1 MLAGQGTWHVE
12 PFAKASTRE
21 GWPPHAGS
29 AQNMKGLGQHT
40 EKQHEAKTA
49 GEYRQAAEEH
59 TQTLKSFWKNFL
71 VSGLFVV
78 AAIVIILACLA
89 WFMNN
94 SRVNATGV
102 GVSAAGAR
110 YSLAAD
116 TDGESNPQAGYY
128 ERTPAERQKIEGS
141 FDLLDSMTVT
151 LSSNLNNYNAGTIY
165 PGARGEIK
173 FKVVAIAKDL
183 GNVEIDLSRIL
194 NFKDEKK
201 LDGNAKQQLNG
212 IAEGHVLFFRNCQNG
227 FYSSRVEDNK
237 FVISSSEFTDEN
249 ERTVEVTLYWVWPE
263 YLQNYVYVGNANY
276 YKNLFAEV
284 GKEDSDYNAMQTFV
298 NSSKDKYYYGSVGE
312 TQVPSLGPDMRSTDI
327 ATCAALYNNADEFL
341 GNNVQYLQ
349 LRISS
354 QEV

>member
-94 SRVNATGV
+94 SRVNAAGV

-110 YSLAAD
+110 YSIMADGDKKGVYDEAASKVDSELD
-116 TDGESNPQAGYY
+116 TS
-128 ERTPAERQKIEGS
+128 
-141 FDLLDSMTVT
+141 DSMNISAV
-151 LSSNLNNYNAGTIY
+151 SNLNNHDGSGVLE
-165 PGARGEIK
+165 PGSYGQLT
-173 FKVVAIAKDL
+173 FTVTPMAKDL
-183 GNVEIDLSRIL
+183 NNVQINLERIPVARSGRSITEAAPLLS
-194 NFKDEKK
+194 
-201 LDGNAKQQLNG
+201 
-212 IAEGHVLFFRNCQNG
+212 GHILFFEEEANG
-227 FYSSRVEDNK
+227 YYAKPLLSDSLIILKDAFKKD
-237 FVISSSEFTDEN
+237 SSSTDTTEPV
-249 ERTVEVTLYWVWPE
+249 TKTLYWVWPE
-263 YLQNYVYVGNANY
+263 RFRNYVLAGSVNY
-276 YKNLFAEV
+276 EKNLFATT
-284 GKEDSDYNAMQTFV
+284 GSDGYADLLNAV
-298 NSSKDKYYYGSVGE
+298 NDKNSSKFFLN
-312 TQVPSLGPDMRSTDI
+312 QPSGTASADMSSSDLQ
-327 ATCAALYNNADEFL
+327 AYSDAYDEADEAI
-341 GNNVQYLQ
+341 GQAIQYVQVRLSAEE
-349 LRISS
+349 L
-354 QEV
+354 

>member
-1 MLAGQGTWHVE
+1 
-12 PFAKASTRE
+12 
-21 GWPPHAGS
+21 
-29 AQNMKGLGQHT
+29 MKGLGQHT

-110 YSLAAD
+110 YSLVAD
-116 TDGESNPQAGYY
+116 TDGESNPQTGYY
-128 ERTPAERQKIEGS
+128 ERTPEVREYFEKDFNLS
-141 FDLLDSMTVT
+141 DSMTVT
-151 LSSNLNNYNAGTIY
+151 LSSNLNNYNEGTIY

-173 FKVVAIAKDL
+173 FKVVPIAKDL
-183 GNVEIDLSRIL
+183 KDVKIDLLRIL
-194 NFKDEKK
+194 KTGTSDSSVN
-201 LDGNAKQQLNG
+201 QQLSSL
-212 IAEGHVLFFRNCQNG
+212 AEGHVLFFRNCTNG
-227 FYSSRVEDNK
+227 FYSNRIEGSS
-237 FVISSSEFTDEN
+237 FVIPSKSFMEDGSSETGK
-249 ERTVEVTLYWVWPE
+249 TVEVTLHWVWPE

-284 GKEDSDYNAMQTFV
+284 GKEDSDYSAMQTFV
-298 NSSKDKYYYGSVGE
+298 NSNKDKYYYGSVDK
-312 TQVPSLGPDMRSTDI
+312 TQAAGAPNLSPSMRSTEV
-327 ATCAALYNNADEFL
+327 ATCAALYNNADELL

-354 QEV
+354 QEVQQ